1 MAFFQLIG
9 NAQVNLGQI
18 KVGFVADQL
27 ALVPGGAVFYLN
39 VRAVQPQHGT
49 ADKYIRIF
57 RLAQAQQGVG
67 AQQHI
72 GIQHNVI
79 IHDQYMGNACAIFV
93 GFQDL
98 DHAAGKAAGTAHI
111 GVGHNMHGIAV
122 QLIVIQRLAV
132 IGNKHFQVVVQ
143 RAGGVFQNIAAHAG
157 NVAHNERLPAEGAD
171 IHADF
176 DGLHILF
183 SGIALISAAAIGG
196 IAAQGLQLKKQHAVS
211 ALGKI
216 EAEFLHGIRLHYF
229 FGQHG
234 AHALAVDEMAA
245 AQHNAQLAAQF
256 QPQRKILRGGVA
268 APFVCA
274 DAVKVGIK
282 ADAFALLNA
291 QDIPLIA
298 EAGGFHTVIQ
308 SVLGAYAHAGPKQLL
323 QQHTV
328 FSFHFLPYHIRQSI
342 QVSGTAL

>member
-1 MAFFQLIG
+1 MCSGLAAFS
-9 NAQVNLGQI
+9 
-18 KVGFVADQL
+18 K
-27 ALVPGGAVFYLN
+27 
-39 VRAVQPQHGT
+39 
-49 ADKYIRIF
+49 
-57 RLAQAQQGVG
+57 
-67 AQQHI
+67 
-72 GIQHNVI
+72 
-79 IHDQYMGNACAIFV
+79 
-93 GFQDL
+93 
-98 DHAAGKAAGTAHI
+98 
-111 GVGHNMHGIAV
+111 
-122 QLIVIQRLAV
+122 
-132 IGNKHFQVVVQ
+132 
-143 RAGGVFQNIAAHAG
+143 NIAAHAG

-211 ALGKI
+211 ALWENRSRIPARNPPALLFSASTARTLWLLMKW
-216 EAEFLHGIRLHYF
+216 RLHSTTRSLPLSF
-229 FGQHG
+229 SRS
-234 AHALAVDEMAA
+234 E
-245 AQHNAQLAAQF
+245 
-256 QPQRKILRGGVA
+256 KILRGGVA

-308 SVLGAYAHAGPKQLL
+308 SVLGAYVHAGPKQLL

>member
-1 MAFFQLIG
+1 
-9 NAQVNLGQI
+9 
-18 KVGFVADQL
+18 
-27 ALVPGGAVFYLN
+27 
-39 VRAVQPQHGT
+39 
-49 ADKYIRIF
+49 
-57 RLAQAQQGVG
+57 
-67 AQQHI
+67 
-72 GIQHNVI
+72 
-79 IHDQYMGNACAIFV
+79 
-93 GFQDL
+93 
-98 DHAAGKAAGTAHI
+98 
-111 GVGHNMHGIAV
+111 MHGIAV

-234 AHALAVDEMAA
+234 RA
-245 AQHNAQLAAQF
+245 
-256 QPQRKILRGGVA
+256 R
-268 APFVCA
+268 
-274 DAVKVGIK
+274 
-282 ADAFALLNA
+282 
-291 QDIPLIA
+291 
-298 EAGGFHTVIQ
+298 
-308 SVLGAYAHAGPKQLL
+308 
-323 QQHTV
+323 
-328 FSFHFLPYHIRQSI
+328 
-342 QVSGTAL
+342 SGC